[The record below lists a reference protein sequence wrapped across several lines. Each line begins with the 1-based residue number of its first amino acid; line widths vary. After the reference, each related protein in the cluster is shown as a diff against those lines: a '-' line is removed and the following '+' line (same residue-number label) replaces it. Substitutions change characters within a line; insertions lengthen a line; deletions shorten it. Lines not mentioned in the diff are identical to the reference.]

1 MKHKAIIFTLSC
13 LILGLCSCKSTP
25 VPKEIDINNRPKGYF
40 LDYWIKEKIDIATI
54 DKSLIY
60 EIRFSGVISILDS
73 RYEFIIEQGE
83 KKLPKKFVFY
93 ICKYSST
100 KEIMV
105 ESVVIT
111 DPSITVYGLSMNS
124 SENFVNKTLIDMGF
138 TYQEY
143 SGRSPSYIKDRFDF
157 TINDT
162 VMHFY
167 FYSGDN

>member
-1 MKHKAIIFTLSC
+1 MKLH
-13 LILGLCSCKSTP
+13 P
-25 VPKEIDINNRPKGYF
+25 M
-40 LDYWIKEKIDIATI
+40 
-54 DKSLIY
+54 
-60 EIRFSGVISILDS
+60 VISILDS

-138 TYQEY
+138 TYHEY
-143 SGRSPSYIKDRFDF
+143 YGRNPSYIKDRFNF

-162 VMHFY
+162 VMHFN

>member
-1 MKHKAIIFTLSC
+1 MKLH
-13 LILGLCSCKSTP
+13 P
-25 VPKEIDINNRPKGYF
+25 M
-40 LDYWIKEKIDIATI
+40 
-54 DKSLIY
+54 
-60 EIRFSGVISILDS
+60 VISILDS

-143 SGRSPSYIKDRFDF
+143 SGRSPSYIKDRFNF

-162 VMHFY
+162 VMHFN